1 MSFLPSTPSF
11 SASPATY
18 ISCSPSPSPSL
29 SHTYTTSQL
38 ESSLAPTMTSASPP
52 LTELANVQL
61 PLRSDSDTFA
71 ESESASVSL
80 LADVDPQ
87 IIEALKSKD
96 RIYVLKLGE
105 QMESLINDR
114 NFRARLDLTP
124 TTSYQRLLVHRC
136 SAYYKLAPET
146 DPISKA
152 IGVTLSLDSR
162 IPARRIAA
170 LVPAQLSA
178 HPTIKIMRRSATDRG
193 RSKPHSQAGSI
204 AGEDP
209 DLSDVEPS
217 ESGSQGGRSN
227 ATGSSK
233 KHKTIAEREA
243 AYNEARSRIFMD
255 FEEREKGK
263 EKDLSASCSTISLT
277 SGSVTSAGETSS
289 AGDLDIESVSS
300 PTTES
305 EWSGPAVRDKRDSKR
320 SNGSTRSLRS
330 SAPVFN
336 VCGSSSSRGSRAPSP
351 SSFKYPTLYEPSPA
365 APPYDG
371 AHPPA
376 QPGFVNPY
384 VYAYPQ
390 PPPPSNY
397 IPGYPYYAPY
407 PYPHPQAQMHAP
419 DNSSAH
425 GAMEAYPSPQHAAH
439 PGVYVPYAWSPAQQ
453 QQPLPHPSMQHTT
466 QQHPNPS
473 VAPPASQY
481 STFTPP
487 VPPYGPYPMPGYFTQ
502 PPPIPH
508 VQSSPPTVQNHG
520 HYPGNGYMNG
530 AGGNDAMSLNRSY
543 PGDLTQSS
551 SMGPKPRGAPPAR
564 TAWSYGP
571 GVGMGGFGVNNM
583 GSRPSGGEVVGPRLS
598 SSVRRPSGNSNASAG
613 GRTPAGDEASSTASS
628 STTSS
633 SSRRTFTSTSSQ
645 HPLPARPD
653 WAVGLKPQPTLH
665 ATHPRHHDHSM
676 NSRTMSPARNNSQR
690 GHQNPPASLHPTD
703 FPPLST
709 MSPAVEKRTPAIAG
723 VWTNSSS
730 TRSILMPGNNTS
742 HGNAPNHSN
751 TQSNMTGAPCNT
763 RLEDTDSGFERPPP
777 KGNVELFNPK
787 GIWKPGGPQSRSPP
801 GGSQDKDK
809 IEKLRGE
816 AVANAILVDKMAMV
830 SVEDNDASSNMPNV
844 SPHVALA
851 T

>member
-1 MSFLPSTPSF
+1 MSFQPLSTPSF
-11 SASPATY
+11 SASPAPY
-18 ISCSPSPSPSL
+18 ISCSPSTSPSL
-29 SHTYTTSQL
+29 SHTSSSSQL
-38 ESSLAPTMTSASPP
+38 ESSLAPSMTSTSPP
-52 LTELANVQL
+52 LTEPANVQS
-61 PLRSDSDTFA
+61 PSRSDSDTFA
-71 ESESASVSL
+71 ELEGASSL

-105 QMESLINDR
+105 QMENLINDR
-114 NFRARLDLTP
+114 SFRPRLDLMP
-124 TTSYQRLLVHRC
+124 ATSYQRLLVHRC
-136 SAYYKLAPET
+136 SAYYKLLPET
-146 DPISKA
+146 DPVTKMITVLLSAESK
-152 IGVTLSLDSR
+152 
-162 IPARRIAA
+162 IPNRRIAA
-170 LVPAQLSA
+170 LVPAQPST
-178 HPTIKIMRRSATDRG
+178 HPTIKIMRRSTTDRG

-209 DLSDVEPS
+209 ELSDVEPS

-255 FEEREKGK
+255 FEEREKCK
-263 EKDLSASCSTISLT
+263 EKDLSASSSTISLT

-289 AGDLDIESVSS
+289 TGDIDVESVSS

-305 EWSGPAVRDKRDSKR
+305 EWSGPAARDKRDTKR

-330 SAPVFN
+330 SAPVYN

-365 APPYDG
+365 PPPYDG
-371 AHPPA
+371 AQPPV
-376 QPGFVNPY
+376 QPGYVNPY

-397 IPGYPYYAPY
+397 IPSYPYYAPY
-407 PYPHPQAQMHAP
+407 PYPHPQAPMHVP
-419 DNSSAH
+419 DNSAAH
-425 GAMEAYPSPQHAAH
+425 GTMEAYPSPQHAAH
-439 PGVYVPYAWSPAQQ
+439 PSVYVPYAWSPAQQ
-453 QQPLPHPSMQHTT
+453 QQSLPHPPMQHTA
-466 QQHPNPS
+466 QQPSTPS

-487 VPPYGPYPMPGYFTQ
+487 VSPYGPYPMSMPGYFPQ
-502 PPPIPH
+502 PPHIPH
-508 VQSSPPTVQNHG
+508 VQASPPAAQNHG
-520 HYPGNGYMNG
+520 HYPGNGYMSS
-530 AGGNDAMSLNRSY
+530 AGGNDVMSSTRSY
-543 PGDLTQSS
+543 PGDLTHSP

-564 TAWSYGP
+564 SAWSYGP
-571 GVGMGGFGVNNM
+571 GVGMGGFGVNNV
-583 GSRPSGGEVVGPRLS
+583 GNRPGGGEVVGPRLS
-598 SSVRRPSGNSNASAG
+598 SSVRRPSGNSNASAC
-613 GRTPAGDEASSTASS
+613 GRISAGDEASSTASS

-665 ATHPRHHDHSM
+665 ATHPRHHD
-676 NSRTMSPARNNSQR
+676 SRTMSPARNNSQR
-690 GHQNPPASLHPTD
+690 GLQNPSVSLQPTD
-703 FPPLST
+703 FPPLSS
-709 MSPAVEKRTPAIAG
+709 MSPMPEKRIPAVAG
-723 VWTNSSS
+723 AWTNLSS

-742 HGNAPNHSN
+742 HGNPPANHSN
-751 TQSNMTGAPCNT
+751 TQSNVTGAPCIT
-763 RLEDTDSGFERPPP
+763 RLEDTDGGFERPPP
-777 KGNVELFNPK
+777 KGSVELFNPK
-787 GIWKPGGPQSRSPP
+787 SVWKPGGPQSRSPP
-801 GGSQDKDK
+801 GALQDKDK

-830 SVEDNDASSNMPNV
+830 SVEDNEATSNVPKV
-844 SPHVALA
+844 SPVALA